1 MAYAPTKLS
10 LVGGDPT
17 TSAPCLWAYIS
28 EDAMTAVRVSGYFAD
43 GKWRGMKVGDT
54 VYVTTVNSSN
64 VVQSHYRS
72 VVLSTAS
79 GGVDIANGDATTI
92 TDSD

>member
-1 MAYAPTKLS
+1 
-10 LVGGDPT
+10 
-17 TSAPCLWAYIS
+17 
-28 EDAMTAVRVSGYFAD
+28 MTAVRVSGYFAD